1 MTLHKHYRK
10 IVAREQKELV
20 LNKPQGFTLIEI
32 LIVIGII
39 AVLAG
44 IVIIAINPA
53 KQFAQ
58 ARDTQRQSNIE
69 AILNG
74 IGQRMADNMG
84 VFGGSFG
91 SVPYECPSLTITDV
105 TSTIYTDNQVGG
117 GDPNGVYL
125 GCLVPTYLASFP
137 IDPSLN
143 PSGDN
148 TGYTL
153 YLDDAGRI
161 TVCAPDAMKE
171 SSIPDSSK
179 TPLCVKR

>member
-10 IVAREQKELV
+10 IVAREQKGLV

-84 VFGGSFG
+84 VFDGPFSSGQ
-91 SVPYECPSLTITDV
+91 YTCPKLYPDV
-105 TSTIYTDNQVGG
+105 TSTIYTDQTGG

-125 GCLVPTYLASFP
+125 GCLVPTYLAGFP

-153 YLDDAGRI
+153 YLDDVGRI